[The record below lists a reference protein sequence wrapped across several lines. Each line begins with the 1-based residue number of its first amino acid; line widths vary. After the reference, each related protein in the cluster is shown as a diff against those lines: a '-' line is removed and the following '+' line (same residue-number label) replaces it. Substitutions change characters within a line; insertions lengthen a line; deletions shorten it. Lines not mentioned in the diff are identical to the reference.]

1 MLIISHLRR
10 TGDNKNH
17 EDGAQISLGQLR
29 GSGGIAQ
36 LSDGVIGLERN
47 AQSEDQ
53 GDVIRIRVL
62 KNRFAGSLGLADT
75 LIYSKQTGRIELSPS
90 EETSFEN
97 TDF

>member
-1 MLIISHLRR
+1 M
-10 TGDNKNH
+10 H
-17 EDGAQISLGQLR
+17 ELAICQSLMDQVE
-29 GSGGIAQ
+29 SIA
-36 LSDGVIGLERN
+36 LERN